1 MELSERIREVLPNM
15 PAGAGNEML
24 SGTGQILYLNYDLDK
39 PLISQVKENGNLAM
53 RMISMVEKMVSM
65 YEKEKCS

>member
-1 MELSERIREVLPNM
+1 
-15 PAGAGNEML
+15 ML

-39 PLISQVKENGNLAM
+39 PLILQVKENGNLAM